1 MLKNWVYYMRQG
13 LKSMFKSKKQKQFE
27 TKMADIRKR
36 DPFVYWSEEEWDRG
50 KIDLPKIDKEK
61 KQ

>member
-1 MLKNWVYYMRQG
+1 
-13 LKSMFKSKKQKQFE
+13 
-27 TKMADIRKR
+27 MADIRKR

-61 KQ
+61 K

>member
-1 MLKNWVYYMRQG
+1 MRQG

-61 KQ
+61 K